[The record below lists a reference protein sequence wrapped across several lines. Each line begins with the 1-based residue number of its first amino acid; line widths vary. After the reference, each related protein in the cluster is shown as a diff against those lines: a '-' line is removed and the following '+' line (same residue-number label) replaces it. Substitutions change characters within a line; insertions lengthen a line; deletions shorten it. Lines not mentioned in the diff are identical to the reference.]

1 LELGIREI
9 QRQIPNSKF
18 QILNFSASSGVTFS
32 LCAAAVVATLGAVTL
47 LAGPPKDAV
56 IPMAVHITSPLGRS
70 GLPGKVRIV
79 ARIAAPAESPAAPP
93 RPVRFFVND
102 KLIGTDTDGPP
113 YSTEWEDENPF
124 EPCKLAVEVD
134 DPIGGIVRDELDLA
148 PIEIVEQS
156 GITSVGLEATV
167 QDAQGHYLGGLDA
180 SQFTVR
186 ENGEPQTIDVI
197 TSEAPAATF
206 VLLVD
211 SSQSMSRNIDF
222 VRVAASRLVD
232 HLRSDDS
239 VVIAPF
245 NKGITTVTGPSRDRT
260 TIADAVAA
268 IKPHG
273 GTAIID
279 ALLEATEQFP
289 NADGRR
295 VVVLLTDGYDENS
308 TKSFEDTL
316 ARLKQTQV
324 TVYTVAIGG
333 VSGVSING
341 EKMLRRI
348 AGDTGGRS
356 FFPWNSDQLSA
367 VHTSIADDVQHR
379 YRMAYTP
386 TNQRQDGTW
395 RVITVT
401 TNDPAHKIHA
411 RPGYQSMMP
420 APVRPSIEFIA
431 VDAAQ
436 QYVDLTRD
444 DFDVLEDGVKQNVDV
459 FQEAVAPVTIAL
471 ALDQS
476 GSMKKAAPV
485 VREAAGAFVDALR
498 PTDPLGLVLF
508 SDKAELVGEV
518 GTDRKPAHDAVDRY
532 EAKGGTAL
540 YDALDLALGRLKTVE
555 GRRVIVVVTD
565 GRDEDAKSKG
575 PGSTATWD
583 KVVASAKEIDA
594 TIYAIGLG
602 ARVDRSRLQQLANLT
617 GGEAYFTTD
626 VAALAQHYHR
636 IVEELHRRYLV
647 AYTSTNVKRDG
658 MWRKVELRSHMTSVR
673 VRSRGGY
680 YAPPQ

>member
-1 LELGIREI
+1 MQLGIRKLELRIREI
-9 QRQIPNSKF
+9 QTQIPNSKF
-18 QILNFSASSGVTFS
+18 QILNSNLLSSASSAVGLS
-32 LCAAAVVATLGAVTL
+32 LFAAAVVATLGAATVM
-47 LAGPPKDAV
+47 AGPPKDAV

-79 ARIAAPAESPAAPP
+79 ARIAAPVESPAAPP

-134 DPIGGIVRDELDLA
+134 DPISGVVRDELDLA

-180 SQFTVR
+180 SQFTLR

-222 VRVAASRLVD
+222 MRVAASRLVD

-245 NKGITTVTGPSRDRT
+245 NKGITTVTGPSRDRA

-308 TKSFEDTL
+308 TKSFEETL

-333 VSGVSING
+333 VSGVN
-341 EKMLRRI
+341 RRRHRRTRVLPVELGS
-348 AGDTGGRS
+348 ARGGPHGDCR
-356 FFPWNSDQLSA
+356 
-367 VHTSIADDVQHR
+367 R
-379 YRMAYTP
+379 C
-386 TNQRQDGTW
+386 
-395 RVITVT
+395 
-401 TNDPAHKIHA
+401 
-411 RPGYQSMMP
+411 
-420 APVRPSIEFIA
+420 
-431 VDAAQ
+431 
-436 QYVDLTRD
+436 
-444 DFDVLEDGVKQNVDV
+444 
-459 FQEAVAPVTIAL
+459 
-471 ALDQS
+471 
-476 GSMKKAAPV
+476 AAPV
-485 VREAAGAFVDALR
+485 SDGLHADEPAAGRHV
-498 PTDPLGLVLF
+498 
-508 SDKAELVGEV
+508 
-518 GTDRKPAHDAVDRY
+518 AHDFGDDERPGAQDSRPAGLSVADAAAGQGVDRIH
-532 EAKGGTAL
+532 
-540 YDALDLALGRLKTVE
+540 R
-555 GRRVIVVVTD
+555 GRRRAAVCRSHARRSRRA
-565 GRDEDAKSKG
+565 GRRHQAERRRI
-575 PGSTATWD
+575 PGSGRAGHD
-583 KVVASAKEIDA
+583 HAGAGPERQHEE
-594 TIYAIGLG
+594 GG
-602 ARVDRSRLQQLANLT
+602 ARRS
-617 GGEAYFTTD
+617 
-626 VAALAQHYHR
+626 
-636 IVEELHRRYLV
+636 
-647 AYTSTNVKRDG
+647 
-658 MWRKVELRSHMTSVR
+658 
-673 VRSRGGY
+673 
-680 YAPPQ
+680 